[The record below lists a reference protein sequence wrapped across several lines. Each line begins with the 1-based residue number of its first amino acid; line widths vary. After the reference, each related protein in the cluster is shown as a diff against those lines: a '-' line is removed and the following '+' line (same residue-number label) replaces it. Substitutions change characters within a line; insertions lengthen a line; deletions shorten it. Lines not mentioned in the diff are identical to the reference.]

1 MIKNYVSLNCPLV
14 QTMYLKKF
22 EDTKWG
28 NQKLQIKEEQAIQ
41 WPIAKGKKDK
51 KRSTKHTQKIKDR
64 ALQTPLQKN

>member
-1 MIKNYVSLNCPLV
+1 LPICTKL
-14 QTMYLKKF
+14 YLKKF

-28 NQKLQIKEEQAIQ
+28 NQKLQIKEGQAIQ